1 MKSRFGN
8 VTAFLNFV
16 EVKGITDLYWLNKKT
31 KQKQHP
37 SPPTTTTMKNPKPKQ
52 KQERK
57 AR

>member
-37 SPPTTTTMKNPKPKQ
+37 PPTTTTIKNPKPKQ

>member
-31 KQKQHP
+31 KQKQT
-37 SPPTTTTMKNPKPKQ
+37 PPPPPNNNNNEKSKTKTKTGKKS
-52 KQERK
+52 
-57 AR
+57 